1 MRLAASTQRLKSSRT
16 RRRTSDL
23 DLPLAWSIKLEPFSP
38 LALSEADTVHRVRPD
53 AREIKGDLP
62 IPGKSGKGR
71 SLDWQTEWIE
81 SVWPCLAAVLAR
93 CDDYGGYGARVV
105 RPMKSTQ
112 SGQSPQQWGLQLAAR
127 CQSIARPG
135 RSLRD
140 CKHSSATCRR
150 SDQRFHH
157 ISASREIEQ
166 RTYKSRSPSNAAC
179 RIAAK

>member
-93 CDDYGGYGARVV
+93 CDDCGGYGARVV
-105 RPMKSTQ
+105 KADEVDTIRTITATMGP
-112 SGQSPQQWGLQLAAR
+112 
-127 CQSIARPG
+127 
-135 RSLRD
+135 
-140 CKHSSATCRR
+140 ATCCKVSIYSQARQVTARLQALICHMSKKR
-150 SDQRFHH
+150 SAFPSHLSITGDRTTYLQ
-157 ISASREIEQ
+157 EQ
-166 RTYKSRSPSNAAC
+166 EP
-179 RIAAK
+179 